1 MTRFAVLRRCAVVLA
16 AMGLAT
22 GAVVTAGNSA
32 TAEPSGSFVV
42 VVGGHA
48 GMPPATL
55 DGAAAAARDVAVAQQ
70 SDFAVVVADGAPH
83 LLGKARPL
91 TADATAEADRA
102 EQRETNRRR
111 VDDAVATARA
121 TTPETDLIGA
131 LALAGRSVADRPGL
145 RTLVV
150 LDSGLSTTGALDFG
164 RPGMLDAHPTEV
176 ADTLADFGQLPD
188 LRGFEVVFQGLGDT
202 APPQQPLDVARR
214 TQLVALWTAVVQ
226 RAGAVTVD
234 VEVSPLVGTPPPGL
248 PPVRPLAVDPGYT
261 CASRR
266 LTLSGGA
273 LGFRP
278 GKAVLLDSHRV
289 EEVLRPYAEQMIGS
303 RTLVAEVFGRYA
315 DVGDPAQ
322 RQTLT
327 EFQAQEVAN
336 VLIALGVPIPQLRV
350 KGFGSTFPGFV
361 PDRDAAGHLDPAAAA
376 LNRTVIIEF
385 TGPVRCV

>member
-1 MTRFAVLRRCAVVLA
+1 VVLA
-16 AMGLAT
+16 AGGLAT

-32 TAEPSGSFVV
+32 TSEPAGAFVV

-48 GMPPATL
+48 DMPPATL
-55 DGAAAAARDVAVAQQ
+55 DGTAAAARDVAVAQQ
-70 SDFAVVVADGAPH
+70 SDFAVIVADGAPH
-83 LLGKARPL
+83 LLEEPRPL
-91 TADATAEADRA
+91 TATAPA
-102 EQRETNRRR
+102 TNRRR

-121 TTPETDLIGA
+121 TTPETDLLGA
-131 LALAGRSVADRPGL
+131 LTLAGRSVADRPGL

-150 LDSGLSTTGALDFG
+150 LDSGLSTTGAVDMG

-188 LRGFEVVFQGLGDT
+188 LHGFEVVFQGLGDT

-214 TQLVALWTAVVQ
+214 TQLVELWTAVVQ

-234 VEVSPLVGTPPPGL
+234 VEVSPLVGTPPSGL
-248 PPVRPLAVDPGYT
+248 PAVRTVAVDPGYT
-261 CASRR
+261 CTPRR

-278 GKAVLLDSHRV
+278 GKAVLLDPHRV

-303 RTLVAEVFGRYA
+303 TLVAEVFGRYA

-350 KGFGSTFPGFV
+350 KGFGSTFPEFV

-385 TGPVRCV
+385 TGTVRCV